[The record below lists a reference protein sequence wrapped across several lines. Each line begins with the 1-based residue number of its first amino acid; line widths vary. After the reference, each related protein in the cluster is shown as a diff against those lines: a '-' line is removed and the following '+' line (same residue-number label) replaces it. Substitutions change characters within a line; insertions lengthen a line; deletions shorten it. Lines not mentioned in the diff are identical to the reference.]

1 MKKRQFIERK
11 QKIHKK
17 WEKTVSDTCYSVF
30 YDHTYNLS
38 FKKEKVCIHNQ
49 TWNFFKKI
57 PNLFTCCLYCLIIKI
72 FQVRDLLKVLCM
84 ATWSQLLPSYL
95 NRRNKFLSHREKECN
110 TFSLVII
117 LQHHQIYSNIEL
129 VYLSLLM
136 VTT

>member
-1 MKKRQFIERK
+1 MKKRQFTERK
-11 QKIHKK
+11 QRKYKK
-17 WEKTVSDTCYSVF
+17 WEKKHIRYLLLSF

-49 TWNFFKKI
+49 TWIFFFLI
-57 PNLFTCCLYCLIIKI
+57 PNLFTCCLYCLITKI

-95 NRRNKFLSHREKECN
+95 NRINKFLSHREEECN
-110 TFSLVII
+110 TFSLVAI
-117 LQHHQIYSNIEL
+117 LQHYQIYSNIEL
-129 VYLSLLM
+129 VYLNLLM